1 MQTDRWQKIEA
12 LFHQALEQ
20 PQQQRAAFLAAVCE
34 HDPELLREVESLLG
48 AHQRNGGVLETPASD
63 LAADWAKANQ
73 QASPHP
79 VLVVSSSRTE
89 KLKLNQFGSYQ
100 VIAKLGKGGMG
111 DVYLAEDL
119 RLRRKVALK
128 LLPAELTNRK
138 EWLRRFELEAVAAS
152 ATNHPNIITIYEIGK
167 IEETHFIAVEYV
179 EGKTLRQMMDA
190 GRLEFL
196 TAMDIAAQ
204 IAAALS
210 AAHAAGVHHRDI
222 KPENVMVRPDG
233 LVKVLDFGL
242 AKQAKTPSLMT
253 HSNAT
258 TVAEVYTAP
267 GMVVGTPQYMSPEQ
281 ARGVE
286 VDYRTDIFSLGAV
299 LYEMLTGRAAF
310 GGAELIEILAAVAHR
325 EPEPLKTRLPNLP
338 AGLEQI
344 VNRALHKDRT
354 LRFQTASELQA
365 ELKELKQELELDARL
380 KQRTSSKWMNR
391 LFAWLGKAESNTE
404 GKRR

>member
-12 LFHQALEQ
+12 LFHQALER

-34 HDPELLREVESLLG
+34 NDLELLREVESLLG
-48 AHQRNGGVLETPASD
+48 AHQQNGGALETPASD
-63 LAADWAKANQ
+63 LAADWAKAKQ
-73 QASPHP
+73 QASPNS

-100 VIAKLGKGGMG
+100 VIGKLGKGGMG

-138 EWLRRFELEAVAAS
+138 EWLRRFELEALAAS

-179 EGKTLRQMMDA
+179 EGKTLRQMIAA
-190 GRLEFL
+190 GRLECL

-222 KPENVMVRPDG
+222 KPENIMVRPDG

-242 AKQAKTPSLMT
+242 AKQAKTPSLLT
-253 HSNAT
+253 SSNAT
-258 TVAEVYTAP
+258 TAVEVYTAP
-267 GMVVGTPQYMSPEQ
+267 GMVMGTPQYMSSEQ
-281 ARGVE
+281 ARGLG

-325 EPEPLKTRLPNLP
+325 EPEPLKNLAPEIPDRLSL
-338 AGLEQI
+338 I
-344 VNRALHKDRT
+344 VERALKKDREQ
-354 LRFQTASELQA
+354 RFQTAA
-365 ELKELKQELELDARL
+365 EFQMALKELKRELEIEALL
-380 KQRTSSKWMNR
+380 EQRKSSNWMKR
-391 LFAWLGKAESNTE
+391 LFARFGKN
-404 GKRR
+404 

>member
-1 MQTDRWQKIEA
+1 MQTDRWQKIEL
-12 LFHQALEQ
+12 LFHQALER
-20 PQQQRAAFLAAVCE
+20 PQHQRAAFLAAVCE
-34 HDPELLREVESLLG
+34 NDSELLREVESLLG
-48 AHQRNGGVLETPASD
+48 AHQQNGGALETPVSD

-73 QASPHP
+73 QAFPHP

-100 VIAKLGKGGMG
+100 VIGKIGKGGMG

-128 LLPAELTNRK
+128 LLPAELTIRK
-138 EWLRRFELEAVAAS
+138 EWLRRFELEALAAS

-167 IEETHFIAVEYV
+167 IEDAHFIAAEYV
-179 EGKTLRQMMDA
+179 EGKTLRQMIAA

-222 KPENVMVRPDG
+222 KPENIMVRADG
-233 LVKVLDFGL
+233 LVKTLDFGL
-242 AKQAKTPSLMT
+242 AKQAKTPSLLT
-253 HSNAT
+253 SSNAT
-258 TVAEVYTAP
+258 TAAEVYTAP

-281 ARGVE
+281 ARGLNA
-286 VDYRTDIFSLGAV
+286 DYRTDIFSLGAV
-299 LYEMLTGRAAF
+299 LYEMLSGRAAF

-325 EPEPLKTRLPNLP
+325 EPEPLKNLAPEIPNRLSL
-338 AGLEQI
+338 I
-344 VNRALHKDRT
+344 VERALKKDREQ
-354 LRFQTASELQA
+354 RFQTAGEFQMA
-365 ELKELKQELELDARL
+365 LKELKRELELEAL
-380 KQRTSSKWMNR
+380 LEQRKSSNWMKR
-391 LFAWLGKAESNTE
+391 LFARFGKN
-404 GKRR
+404 